1 MQGRRFFP
9 ASFTPGDRDQISL
22 RFSGVG
28 YVTHILTL
36 DPERALL
43 KASGSVLVPAVTT
56 LEGVEIRASR
66 PDNITVMTIPAVA
79 GVVIPSVSGGVEAA
93 IATLPG
99 VSSFSELSSGY
110 SVRGGSYDENL
121 VYINDVEIYRPY
133 LVRNGQQEGLSR
145 INPDLTASVN
155 FSPGGFSAAYGDR
168 MSSVLDITYR
178 EPEQREGSLSL
189 SLLTS
194 SAHAGA
200 RSSDGRFWFIAGAR
214 YRSNAILLG
223 SLDERGA
230 YSPHFADIQATGGFR
245 ADARDHALSL
255 YGAPQTGTHSFRKA
269 GQQHSVH

>member
-1 MQGRRFFP
+1 
-9 ASFTPGDRDQISL
+9 
-22 RFSGVG
+22 
-28 YVTHILTL
+28 
-36 DPERALL
+36 
-43 KASGSVLVPAVTT
+43 VPVVTT
-56 LEGVEIRASR
+56 IDGVEIRASR
-66 PDNITVMTIPAVA
+66 PDNITVINIPTVAGAVIPAVA
-79 GVVIPSVSGGVEAA
+79 GGIEAA

-121 VYINDVEIYRPY
+121 VYINDVEVYRPF
-133 LVRNGQQEGLSR
+133 LIRTGQQEGLSR

-178 EPEQREGSLSL
+178 EPVKREGSLSL
-189 SLLTS
+189 SMLTS

-200 RSSDGRFWFIAGAR
+200 RSSDGRLWFIAGGR

-230 YSPHFADIQATGGFR
+230 YRPHF
-245 ADARDHALSL
+245 
-255 YGAPQTGTHSFRKA
+255 
-269 GQQHSVH
+269 V